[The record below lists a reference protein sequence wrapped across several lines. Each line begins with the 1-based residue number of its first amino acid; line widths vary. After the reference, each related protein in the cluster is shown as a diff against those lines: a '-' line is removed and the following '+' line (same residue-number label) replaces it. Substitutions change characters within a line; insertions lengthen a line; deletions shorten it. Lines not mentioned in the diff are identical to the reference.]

1 MKVQEVMTRNPLCV
15 TPGDSI
21 RDAAQ
26 LMKRHGIGIVPV
38 VNEKRSNRLVG
49 VVTDRDIAIRVIAE
63 GLDGNARVSDVMST
77 DDIATCAADD
87 EVQEAM
93 ETMATEQVRRIP
105 IVDERG
111 SLLGIV
117 AQADIVRKG
126 GDHARAELT
135 VQRISEPGGKHLQ

>member
-1 MKVQEVMTRNPLCV
+1 MKVQEVMTRDPLCV

-21 RDAAQ
+21 RDAAE

-38 VNEKRSNRLVG
+38 VNEKGSNRLVG
-49 VVTDRDIAIRVIAE
+49 VVTDRDIAIRVVAE
-63 GLDGNARVSDVMST
+63 GLDGDARVSDVMST

-87 EVQEAM
+87 EVEEAM
-93 ETMATEQVRRIP
+93 ETMAAEQVRRIP

-111 SLLGIV
+111 ALLGIL

-126 GDHARAELT
+126 GNRERAERT